1 MEKTNKPRKTMYL
14 LFHRLLKMTSG
25 TQLPVTGG
33 VLAAGH
39 KLNQDFGEMANF
51 SMSEQMQNLTRY
63 S

>member
-1 MEKTNKPRKTMYL
+1 MYL